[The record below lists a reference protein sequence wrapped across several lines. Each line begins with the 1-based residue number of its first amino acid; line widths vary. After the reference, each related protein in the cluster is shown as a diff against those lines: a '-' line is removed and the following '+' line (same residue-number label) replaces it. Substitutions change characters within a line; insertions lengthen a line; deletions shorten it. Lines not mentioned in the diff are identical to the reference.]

1 MLFDSRICIRGAG
14 DLASGVALKLY
25 RCGFRCLL
33 MTETAHPLAV
43 RRTVSFCEA
52 IHEGVWEVEG
62 VRSQRATT
70 LSEVFQAWD
79 DQFIPVMV
87 DPENA
92 VRQEYRPDIIVDA
105 IMAKRNIG
113 TAMSQADLVIALG
126 PGFTAGGDAHVV
138 IETHRGHNLGRI
150 IREGT
155 AFPDTGVPGDI
166 GGKTAQRVLR
176 APAEGI
182 FESTLP
188 IGSLV
193 RQGATV
199 GYVSDVPVISKI
211 DGVLRGLIRPG
222 TFVPYGVK
230 IGDVDPRGEI
240 SYCFSVSDKA
250 RAIAG
255 GVVEA
260 VLAHCY
266 ERHGGSPK
274 RLRR

>member
-1 MLFDSRICIRGAG
+1 MGTMLFDTRICVRGAG

-25 RCGFRCLL
+25 RCGFRRLL
-33 MTETAHPLAV
+33 MTETACPLAV
-43 RRTVSFCEA
+43 RRMVSFCEA

-62 VRSQRATT
+62 VRSRRATT

-79 DQFIPVMV
+79 DHLIPVMV

-92 VRQEYRPDIIVDA
+92 VSHEYHPEIIVDA
-105 IMAKRNIG
+105 IMAKRNVG
-113 TAMSQADLVIALG
+113 TSMSQADFVIALG
-126 PGFTAGGDAHVV
+126 PGFEAGRDAHAVV
-138 IETHRGHNLGRI
+138 ETHRGHNLGRI
-150 IREGT
+150 IWEGS

-182 FESTLP
+182 FESSLP
-188 IGSLV
+188 IGAVV
-193 RQGATV
+193 REGATI
-199 GYVSDVPVISKI
+199 GYVAGIPVESKI

-222 TFVPYGVK
+222 TFVAHGLK
-230 IGDVDPRGEI
+230 IGDVDPRGEV

-255 GVVEA
+255 GVLEA
-260 VLAHCY
+260 ILGYCY
-266 ERHGGSPK
+266 EKH
-274 RLRR
+274 RRFL